1 MKKKYIP
8 PRIQVYDI
16 EPRTCIMQY
25 SVENYE
31 DVGSKDLG
39 DTTEE

>member
-1 MKKKYIP
+1 MKRKYIP

-25 SVENYE
+25 SVKGYE
-31 DVGSKDLG
+31 DVDPVDIG
-39 DTTEE
+39 DTNED

>member
-25 SVENYE
+25 SVKGYE
-31 DVGSKDLG
+31 DVNSENIGDLE
-39 DTTEE
+39 D

>member
-8 PRIQVYDI
+8 PRLQVFDI

-25 SVENYE
+25 SVENYK
-31 DVGSKDLG
+31 DATSKDLG

>member
-8 PRIQVYDI
+8 PRMQVYDI

-25 SVENYE
+25 SVKGYE
-31 DVGSKDLG
+31 DVNPENIGDLE
-39 DTTEE
+39 D

>member
-25 SVENYE
+25 SVKNYE